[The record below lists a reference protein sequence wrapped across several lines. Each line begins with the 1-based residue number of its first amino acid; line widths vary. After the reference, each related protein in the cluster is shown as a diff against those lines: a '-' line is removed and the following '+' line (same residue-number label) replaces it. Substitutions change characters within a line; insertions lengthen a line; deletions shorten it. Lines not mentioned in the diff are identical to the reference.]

1 VQHQLEVLQRIVN
14 PNLNIEIGH
23 LGSVDESGK
32 RLSEGIVR
40 FNFGLAEGVPDG
52 IREHAATT
60 AFLH

>member
-32 RLSEGIVR
+32 RLSEGMSDSTSV
-40 FNFGLAEGVPDG
+40 
-52 IREHAATT
+52 
-60 AFLH
+60 